1 MIYLAIKLTDIL
13 KTNDSFTYICCLY
26 TNYLCQTKSKIC
38 FYLNILCLIKKNLYK
53 DILL

>member
-26 TNYLCQTKSKIC
+26 TNYLGQTKSKVY
-38 FYLNILCLIKKNLYK
+38 FYLNILCLIKKKPL
-53 DILL
+53 